1 MKKEIETIIY
11 TEEGVRISVDEWDDN
26 GVWLSIQNKGARIYA
41 TMTRSDAEQIFA
53 GLQKILNKEVTA

>member
-26 GVWLSIQNKGARIYA
+26 GVWLSIQNNGARIYA